1 MKQHR
6 TAKRG
11 MLHFRVEY
19 FGREFYGSYTLGV
32 RRDKADYY
40 LVEIRDGIRCLHARG
55 INGEDQLCY
64 GRNYI
69 EEVRMFAHGFWHHAI
84 YGGWW

>member
-19 FGREFYGSYTLGV
+19 LGREFYGNYTLGV
-32 RRDKADYY
+32 PADEADYY
-40 LVEIRDGIRCLHARG
+40 LVEVENGVKYTLASG
-55 INGEDQLCY
+55 MNGEDQFY
-64 GRNYI
+64 RGRNYI
-69 EEVRMFAHGFWHHAI
+69 EEVRMIAHGFGHYAQI
-84 YGGWW
+84 IGW